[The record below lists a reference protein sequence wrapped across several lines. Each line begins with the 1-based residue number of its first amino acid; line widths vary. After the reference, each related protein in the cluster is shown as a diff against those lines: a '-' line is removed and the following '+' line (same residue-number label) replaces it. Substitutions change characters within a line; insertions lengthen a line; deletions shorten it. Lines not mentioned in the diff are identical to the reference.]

1 MNHAAATSLSSY
13 ENLYQGLRAE
23 LKPHPGE
30 SCPAIRHFAIKVDPA
45 ALPASLLVLYRI
57 AGDIDRLRLPPAG
70 FARRADGLW
79 QHSCFEAFLRAGP
92 VASYYEF
99 NLAPSG
105 DWAAWRFGRL
115 RSERITPDIPAP
127 RMERRHFPDGYELGA
142 RIPIAALPELARAIE
157 IEAGIAAVIE
167 ADDGTMSHWALA
179 HGGAKPDFHDPE
191 SFLLKVSR
199 P

>member
-1 MNHAAATSLSSY
+1 MSVI
-13 ENLYQGLRAE
+13 RAE
-23 LKPHPGE
+23 LRPHPGDR
-30 SCPAIRHFAIKVDPA
+30 CPAIRQFAIEIDPA

-57 AGDIDRLRLPPAG
+57 AGDTGRLRLPSAG

-115 RSERITPDIPAP
+115 RSERSTPEIPAP
-127 RMERRHFPDGYELGA
+127 PMERRHYPGGYELSA
-142 RIPIAALPELARAIE
+142 RIPMTALPELARAIE
-157 IEAGIAAVIE
+157 IEAGFAAVIE
-167 ADDGTMSHWALA
+167 ADDGTLSHWALT
-179 HGGAKPDFHDPE
+179 HPGEKPDFHDPA
-191 SFLLKVSR
+191 SFVLKVAR

>member
-1 MNHAAATSLSSY
+1 MSVI
-13 ENLYQGLRAE
+13 RAE
-23 LKPHPGE
+23 LRPHPGDR
-30 SCPAIRHFAIKVDPA
+30 CPAIRQFAIEIDPA

-57 AGDIDRLRLPPAG
+57 AGDTGRLRLPSAG

-99 NLAPSG
+99 NFAPSG
-105 DWAAWRFGRL
+105 DWAAYRFGRARGD
-115 RSERITPDIPAP
+115 RSLPEMSAP
-127 RMERRHFPDGYELGA
+127 RLERRHFPEGYEMSV
-142 RIPIAALPELARAIE
+142 RIPLAALPELARAVE

-167 ADDGTMSHWALA
+167 ADDGTLSHWALS
-179 HGGAKPDFHDPE
+179 HGGAKPDFHDPA
-191 SFLLKVSR
+191 SFVLKVAR